1 MRRTP
6 GDGAKHPENGHFP
19 PKVYTKVYT
28 DWPRSSA
35 PLPPAPRVATSAK
48 TQPTP
53 WGPSRLFVPYA
64 WRGGCGALRRR
75 WAARSP
81 ILAGRGEATSSAAPR
96 LFEQAVNRDA
106 PGGLLRVCQ
115 GFVHAAVQRA
125 QVLSVCLVSQ
135 RAFADAE
142 NRIDRVD
149 HLQDGQLGQRLPDPE
164 SSMEATLRSNDSL
177 FA

>member
-1 MRRTP
+1 
-6 GDGAKHPENGHFP
+6 
-19 PKVYTKVYT
+19 
-28 DWPRSSA
+28 
-35 PLPPAPRVATSAK
+35 
-48 TQPTP
+48 
-53 WGPSRLFVPYA
+53 
-64 WRGGCGALRRR
+64 
-75 WAARSP
+75 
-81 ILAGRGEATSSAAPR
+81 

-106 PGGLLRVCQ
+106 PEGLLRVCQ